1 MLSSRFNSEYRHH
14 RKISPDLI
22 RVFKYKSEKL
32 NAAVL
37 ENMKKRIG
45 CNDVYDL
52 PYRKREVCKIQI
64 SAAA

>member
-1 MLSSRFNSEYRHH
+1 
-14 RKISPDLI
+14 
-22 RVFKYKSEKL
+22 
-32 NAAVL
+32 L